1 MKAVGWIE
9 GDGVHWL
16 GDRLPEQDTTLFVQT
31 PEPDPAEL
39 GEPIGYRLEPIYAAR
54 RGYVTTQAFILC
66 SSCGGAISSN
76 GGPGYN
82 SLCLKCLD
90 KLDIFNKLMR

>member
-1 MKAVGWIE
+1 MKAVGWVE
-9 GDGVHWL
+9 GSGVHWL
-16 GDRLPEQDTTLFVQT
+16 GDRMPEQNTTLYVPT
-31 PEPDPAEL
+31 PLPDPEDL

-54 RGYVTTQAFILC
+54 RGYVTTAAFILC
-66 SSCGGAISSN
+66 SSCGSAISSS

-90 KLDIFNKLMR
+90 KLDVFNKLIR

>member
-9 GDGVHWL
+9 NGEVRWV
-16 GDRLPEQDTTLFVQT
+16 RQDQPAENTTLFVEV
-31 PEPDPAEL
+31 PEPPEDR
-39 GEPIGYRLEPIYAAR
+39 EPIGYRLEPIYATRKGFVA
-54 RGYVTTQAFILC
+54 TTAFILC
-66 SSCGGAISSN
+66 SSCGGAISSS

-90 KLDIFNKLMR
+90 KLDVFNKLIK

>member
-9 GDGVHWL
+9 NGEVRWL
-16 GDRLPEQDTTLFVQT
+16 KQDQPPENTTLFVEV
-31 PEPDPAEL
+31 PEPPEDR
-39 GEPIGYRLEPIYAAR
+39 EPIGYKLEPIYAAR
-54 RGYVTTQAFILC
+54 RGYVVTQAFILC
-66 SSCGGAISSN
+66 SSCGGAISST

-90 KLDIFNKLMR
+90 KLDIFNKLIQ

>member
-9 GDGVHWL
+9 NGEVCWL
-16 GDRLPEQDTTLFVQT
+16 RPGQPAENTTLFVEV
-31 PEPDPAEL
+31 PEPPEDR
-39 GEPIGYRLEPIYAAR
+39 EPIGYRLEPIYAPR
-54 RGYVTTQAFILC
+54 RGYVVTQAFILC
-66 SSCGGAISSN
+66 SSCGGAISST

-90 KLDIFNKLMR
+90 KLDIFNKLIQ